1 MNEINELPAG
11 EMVRRKLTPRREKFA
26 QEVAAGKSQAD
37 AYRSAFSTSGMVEQT
52 IWSQASRIAKLPQV
66 AARIEE
72 LKTVVQAKATEL
84 FTLTHAEIRA
94 FVLQDAW
101 EVANADPS
109 ELITHRRLNCRY
121 CHGVGHKYR
130 WRDEAEFWDELGR
143 VSQVVETWNPKRG
156 KPPELPTDDGGYG
169 WRRLAP
175 PSPDCPH
182 CEGEGLEESRVA
194 DIRTLS
200 GPARRLFAGLEM
212 NKGKVKVLMRDKE
225 AARALLAKHV
235 GMIDDTVRL
244 KGAVGLVPIQSVTPE
259 VAAAIALQL
268 ENKI

>member
-26 QEVAAGKSQAD
+26 QEIAAGKSQAD

-72 LKTVVQAKATEL
+72 LCTIVQAKATEL

-130 WRDEAEFWDELGR
+130 WRDEAEFWVELGR
-143 VSQVVETWNPKRG
+143 VSQVIEAWNPKRG
-156 KPPELPTDDGGYG
+156 KPPELPTDEGGYG

-200 GPARRLFAGLEM
+200 GPARRLFAGV
-212 NKGKVKVLMRDKE
+212 KVKKDGIEVLMRDKE